1 MMCCPYCGHS
11 PQGYTQYVGTSLKV
25 NGPFYRDAYTMTAI
39 LTPPLMVRGGY
50 FSGRTSEE
58 GVLVYIFLVG
68 GQVGFRMWREPHAE
82 TYTSSRF
89 QQSQE
94 RNYIHS

>member
-39 LTPPLMVRGGY
+39 LTPPDGAGQIFFGQNIRRGGACLH
-50 FSGRTSEE
+50 FSR
-58 GVLVYIFLVG
+58 G
-68 GQVGFRMWREPHAE
+68 GTGGFQDVA
-82 TYTSSRF
+82 
-89 QQSQE
+89 
-94 RNYIHS
+94 